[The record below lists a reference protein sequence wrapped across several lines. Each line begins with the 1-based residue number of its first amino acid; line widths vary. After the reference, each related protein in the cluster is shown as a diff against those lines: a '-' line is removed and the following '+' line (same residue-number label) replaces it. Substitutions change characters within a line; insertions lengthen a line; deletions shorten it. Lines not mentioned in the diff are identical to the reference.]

1 MISYYMWSTAGKEH
15 HFWKSEKTFPAR
27 PAYVL
32 LHQIL
37 AQIFIKSFQE
47 LSFFFF
53 NILFSLSPFIFL
65 NLKEVKSM
73 SKGKQIR

>member
-47 LSFFFF
+47 LSFFF
-53 NILFSLSPFIFL
+53 
-65 NLKEVKSM
+65 
-73 SKGKQIR
+73 

>member
-37 AQIFIKSFQE
+37 AQIFIKVFRN
-47 LSFFFF
+47 FPFFF

-65 NLKEVKSM
+65 NLKEVQSM